1 MKVTVKDRQSLLDVA
16 IQVLGSAVGVF
27 ALAERNGISIT
38 DRLKDGMVL
47 EYDLGDI
54 VDSRTAELVAARDIC
69 PATEIPQKDESA
81 LIRRV
86 WPWRFRPMRPPI
98 LPPLVRP
105 DVITTIGTMYDS
117 GVKTEAAPPAL
128 ASDGTPEENVLEKT
142 LNKAIQAA
150 AKNDPAP
157 SESGQAVT
165 SIFTNQFNDVF
176 A

>member
-1 MKVTVKDRQSLLDVA
+1 MA

-98 LPPLVRP
+98 LPLGHSWQRPYYDHRHHVRQWRE
-105 DVITTIGTMYDS
+105 DRSSTASLGERRHTRGERIGKDTQQ
-117 GVKTEAAPPAL
+117 GHTGRCQE
-128 ASDGTPEENVLEKT
+128 
-142 LNKAIQAA
+142 
-150 AKNDPAP
+150 
-157 SESGQAVT
+157 
-165 SIFTNQFNDVF
+165 
-176 A
+176 

>member
-1 MKVTVKDRQSLLDVA
+1 MA
-16 IQVLGSAVGVF
+16 IQVLGNAVGVF

-54 VDSRTAELVAARDIC
+54 VDSRTAELVAARGIC

-86 WPWRFRPMRPPI
+86 WPWGYRPMR
-98 LPPLVRP
+98 PLVRP

-128 ASDGTPEENVLEKT
+128 ASDGTPMENVLDET
-142 LNKAIQAA
+142 LNKAKQAA

-157 SESGQAVT
+157 NESGQAVT